1 MPSLEGQVLIVTGS
15 TQGVGEAIAL
25 ESARLGAAGVVV
37 CGRNAENGQ
46 RVAEEVA
53 GIGAESLFGEADLAD
68 VDATQ
73 SIISACDERFGRVDG
88 LVNAAAMPTRGT
100 LASTTVELWDHLFA
114 INVRAPFLLPQG
126 AVEIMRLSLKHI

>member
-37 CGRNAENGQ
+37 SGRNAENGK
-46 RVAEEVA
+46 RVAEEVT
-53 GIGAESLFGEADLAD
+53 GIGAESLFVEADLAD

-73 SIISACDERFGRVDG
+73 SIISACDERFGRVG
-88 LVNAAAMPTRGT
+88 PKVAHELLRPP
-100 LASTTVELWDHLFA
+100 LAG
-114 INVRAPFLLPQG
+114 IGRK
-126 AVEIMRLSLKHI
+126 R

>member
-53 GIGAESLFGEADLAD
+53 GIGAERIPIFKIISLF
-68 VDATQ
+68 
-73 SIISACDERFGRVDG
+73 IFYHRHSALWTYSEPNFPGSRSRGRRSPKSRRNFSSVC
-88 LVNAAAMPTRGT
+88 
-100 LASTTVELWDHLFA
+100 LWDSSYSKGSA
-114 INVRAPFLLPQG
+114 S
-126 AVEIMRLSLKHI
+126 EKT